1 MLTPGAIVSDLR
13 GSFLIWGANC
23 NNDGHVGA
31 AFNVNNPFSNSNWNI
46 GPSHAYLNM
55 GLLTECLRLSLPRW
69 ALEHAYRKDRGK
81 IKPAAYAVTREGA
94 SSKCERSLGD
104 KQ

>member
-13 GSFLIWGANC
+13 GAFLIWGANC

-55 GLLTECLRLSLPRW
+55 GLLTECLRLSRPRW
-69 ALEHAYRKDRGK
+69 ALKHVYRKDRGK
-81 IKPAAYAVTREGA
+81 IKPAVYAVTREGA
-94 SSKCERSLGD
+94 SSKFANVL
-104 KQ
+104 

>member
-13 GSFLIWGANC
+13 GAFLLWGANC
-23 NNDGHVGA
+23 NNGLHVGA

-55 GLLTECLRLSLPRW
+55 GLLTECLRLSRPRW
-69 ALEHAYRKDRGK
+69 ALKHAYRKDRGK
-81 IKPAAYAVTREGA
+81 IKPAVYAVTREGA
-94 SSKCERSLGD
+94 SSKFANVL
-104 KQ
+104 